1 MRESKIEREVC
12 AYARDKYDMLTRK
25 LSGELTSGWPYRMV
39 LIPEGYICFIEFKQQ
54 DQDLRPIQQRMC
66 EKLVRYG
73 FDVFVCDDL
82 EQGKRLIDYVN
93 DANLIKE
100 VIHGHDPAIES
111 PKFILPARL
120 SDPSHPSH
128 RPESPSNAVAG
139 HGPGQDRGDPL
150 RNR

>member
-25 LSGELTSGWPYRMV
+25 LSGELTSGWPDRMV
-39 LIPEGYICFIEFKQQ
+39 LTPEGYICFIEFKQQ

-100 VIHGHDPAIES
+100 VIHGHDQEQLQRQHGKLHPDQIMAS
-111 PKFILPARL
+111 GYGS
-120 SDPSHPSH
+120 SDTCVKKPMS
-128 RPESPSNAVAG
+128 
-139 HGPGQDRGDPL
+139 
-150 RNR
+150 